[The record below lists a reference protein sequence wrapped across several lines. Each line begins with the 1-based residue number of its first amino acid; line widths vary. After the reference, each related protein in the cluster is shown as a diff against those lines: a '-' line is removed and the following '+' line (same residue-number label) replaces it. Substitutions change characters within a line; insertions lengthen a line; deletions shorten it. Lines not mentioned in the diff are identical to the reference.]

1 MVCVAVRGFNDP
13 CHLPIAGRSR
23 PQCLLPNR
31 LDRMPMP
38 RFLQRLFELLVRTS
52 LVSQIVVGLVAGVV
66 LALAWPAG
74 AASAGLLGTV
84 FVSAL
89 KAVAPVLVLV
99 LVIASIA
106 NHARG
111 QRTHIRPILVLY
123 LFGTLA
129 AALVAVLASFLF
141 PTSLALAVPADIEL
155 TPPEGIGQVLRTL
168 LLQVVDNP
176 VNALITGNFIGILAW
191 AIGLGLAFRHASDAT
206 RQVVGDLSAAITRLV
221 RAVIRLA
228 PLGIFG
234 LVAATLA
241 ETGLSALADYLRLLA
256 VLVGCMLF
264 MALVANPL
272 IVFAKTR
279 RNPYPL
285 VFTCLRESGI

>member
-1 MVCVAVRGFNDP
+1 M
-13 CHLPIAGRSR
+13 S
-23 PQCLLPNR
+23 LLPA
-31 LDRMPMP
+31 
-38 RFLQRLFELLVRTS
+38 FLRRPS
-52 LVSQIVVGLVAGVV
+52 LVTQIVLGLVAGVI
-66 LALAWPAG
+66 LALASPD
-74 AASAGLLGTV
+74 AAVQVGLLGSV

-99 LVIASIA
+99 LVTASIA
-106 NHARG
+106 NHSRG

-129 AALVAVLASFLF
+129 AALVAVLASFMF
-141 PTSLALAVPADIEL
+141 PTSLALAVPPDIEL
-155 TPPEGIGQVLRTL
+155 TPPEGIGEVLRTL

-176 VNALITGNFIGILAW
+176 VNALVTGNFIGILAW
-191 AIGLGLAFRHASDAT
+191 AIGLGLAFRHASDGT
-206 RQVVGDLSAAITRLV
+206 RQVVGDLSVAITRLV